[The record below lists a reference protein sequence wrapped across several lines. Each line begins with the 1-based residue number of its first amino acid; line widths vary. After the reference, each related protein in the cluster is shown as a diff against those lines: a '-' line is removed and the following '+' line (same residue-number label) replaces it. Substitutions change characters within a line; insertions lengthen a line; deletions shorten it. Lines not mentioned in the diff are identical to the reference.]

1 MESSQPAEDAD
12 SATSKWMKMI
22 SSTFLGEGASSSLF
36 SRRSS
41 GAAGGGST
49 GVSQESLGR
58 WAKLRAENGLDP
70 TPELKIALVGGPA
83 VGKTSIVRRWLQRSY
98 PTTYSPTVGV
108 DVSTMTYK
116 HRGQELLLHLWDVSS
131 AEVDASASSLHSL
144 LCEDLDGIFFVFN
157 VHRVSSIAAIDKWR
171 HCLSKYLSPKETPC
185 FLISHKADLLQKRVM
200 TSDDIAAYARAAGYK
215 GWMWT
220 VGKANFGENEKNP
233 AVREALERMVEFIC
247 RDRIATEHI
256 RLARLS
262 RPLGILETSGNPAP
276 LEVIQTDDALHH
288 FSTSLLR
295 IPTKAITTLPR
306 DENMMPINEKPNQDD
321 SEEKKEDE
329 HVSAALRTDKRAPTY
344 GGSWILGNDKGV
356 YLRATNSSLLGND
369 ETDDDSESVEEFQ
382 FPFSGTRQINEEED
396 AAAAA
401 ESRRREKEEEDL
413 ERRREEEKAERDR
426 RNDQEAWHFFA
437 GSISRAHAEALLENR
452 EPGTFL
458 LRRKDAQTL
467 ILSYVGPDHVHHV
480 LIEFSNQRYH
490 IGSSKASQ
498 ATSFTTLWKCLRSVR
513 RYAYRGLVFSR
524 NVDFSVVNKQELVLE
539 DDSIVSG
546 SVTDATTPTT
556 PSIWRTRTRSGSSS
570 SLGSNSRHASPTTA
584 PRRARHTPGLQAN
597 QEQVKIPPQTR
608 IDELSGEFYEHL
620 AERLSYLA
628 AQQKAVMPEGDGDD
642 NKIDLSE
649 DITPLLEMVAQE
661 KSELRQVRGNNA
673 ETQWRQLVKNMEAW
687 NRIVMNLTEEAPLL
701 VAGGGS
707 CVSPRRSSTATS
719 PLSDEAALE
728 LELGRLQTQLNAQEG
743 GNRRTAAK
751 TRIRVNKEQ
760 RSESGASSVVR
771 SVKTAE
777 KISLAAVVVHLLKG
791 NIGPGAMSLPNGFSK
806 TGIYAGP
813 VLFVIVALVSVYN
826 MDLLL
831 RCKQLVSPKAP
842 MSFGDVGREILGPK
856 GKLLIDV
863 FLVGTQLGICCVY
876 FTFVATNIHVV
887 LPESLQEA
895 INERQLIFAIFP
907 ILLMLSWVRTLHRIT
922 PFSGLANFA
931 VLSGITIVFYY
942 SIDYWKHPRK
952 PRETTVLADWSH
964 LPEFYGTAVYSFEG
978 IGLVLPIQNAMA
990 EPERFPRV
998 LAICM
1003 LSILVLFLFIGEVPT
1018 IAFGRIDNGSMTAVL
1033 HDYCEGW
1040 LVTMANVALAFAC
1053 TLSFPIQFY
1062 PAIDVLER
1070 MLRHK
1075 SVMRPAPPSEP
1086 VQVTLEARRRRKARK
1101 KQQYRSL
1108 HGHEGG
1114 FDDDHEVMLSTSSH
1128 NGRPSSLFSLQT
1140 MRHSFSPIASP
1151 AAVAAA
1157 ASLSSTRSTA
1167 SCLERLVCNLSPY
1180 ECNRTLFRSMLCTSL
1195 MMVAVCVP
1203 DVGLLISL
1211 FGSVGSSMLAIV
1223 LPPILYLVATGSTL
1237 SLPSRIFHWGI
1248 VVFGIV
1254 GMVAGTVQA
1263 VRQVIHSFN

>member
-1 MESSQPAEDAD
+1 MESSQPAEAAD

-22 SSTFLGEGASSSLF
+22 SST
-36 SRRSS
+36 
-41 GAAGGGST
+41 GGST

-83 VGKTSIVRRWLQRSY
+83 GKTSIVRRWLQRSY

-116 HRGQELLLHLWDVSS
+116 HCGQELLLHLWDVSS

-157 VHRVSSIAAIDKWR
+157 VHRVSSIAAMT
-171 HCLSKYLSPKETPC
+171 SGATVFQVSFPKETPC

-262 RPLGILETSGNPAP
+262 RPLGILETFGNPAP

-288 FSTSLLR
+288 FSTSLL
-295 IPTKAITTLPR
+295 P
-306 DENMMPINEKPNQDD
+306 
-321 SEEKKEDE
+321 S
-329 HVSAALRTDKRAPTY
+329 PTY

-539 DDSIVSG
+539 DDSIASG

-628 AQQKAVMPEGDGDD
+628 AQQKAETPEGDGDD

-728 LELGRLQTQLNAQEG
+728 LELGRLQAQLNAQEG
-743 GNRRTAAK
+743 GNRRAAAK

-791 NIGPGAMSLPNGFSK
+791 NIGPGAMSLP
-806 TGIYAGP
+806 TGP

-907 ILLMLSWVRTLHRIT
+907 ILLMLSWVRSLRRIT

-990 EPERFPRV
+990 E
-998 LAICM
+998 
-1003 LSILVLFLFIGEVPT
+1003 LSVPT

-1086 VQVTLEARRRRKARK
+1086 VQVTLEARRRG
-1101 KQQYRSL
+1101 L
-1108 HGHEGG
+1108 
-1114 FDDDHEVMLSTSSH
+1114 DDDEVMLSTSSH

-1223 LPPILYLVATGSTL
+1223 LPPILYLVATGSRSRCLHASSTGGL
-1237 SLPSRIFHWGI
+1237 SSSGSLEWLLAQCRPCARSSTPLTDL
-1248 VVFGIV
+1248 
-1254 GMVAGTVQA
+1254 AG
-1263 VRQVIHSFN
+1263 RQ